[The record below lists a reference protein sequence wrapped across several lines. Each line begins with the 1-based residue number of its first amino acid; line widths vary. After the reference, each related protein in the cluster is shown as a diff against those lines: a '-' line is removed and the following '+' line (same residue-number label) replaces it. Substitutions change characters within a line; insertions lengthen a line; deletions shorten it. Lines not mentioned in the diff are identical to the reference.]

1 MKTDDPQSVM
11 VAQVISLS
19 ISQHDVTM
27 AAQQGMLQSSSRGM
41 NGATVSPVNKA
52 IKPTDVIFFNIVYS
66 LTMYTK
72 IHYLFVGL
80 FVPIGYLEQQQ
91 SFLQQLQGFPF
102 SRLAQEHSP
111 LQNLHSLSQQVL
123 LSLLIIFFKV

>member
-1 MKTDDPQSVM
+1 M
-11 VAQVISLS
+11 SLS
-19 ISQHDVTM
+19 ISQHDVAM
-27 AAQQGMLQSSSRGM
+27 AAQQGMLQSSSGM
-41 NGATVSPVNKA
+41 NGAAVSPVNKA